1 MQRPMAIACG
11 VALWLASCVRATPA
25 GAGQFAQEKAK
36 EAVAPVYDLADT
48 DLAAIPEVDSRRIA
62 VFGVKLGDPR
72 EEIRKRFGKEARP
85 ASWNPSL
92 LFVRLGG
99 TPQQV
104 GAAGLVLSFDGRDRV
119 ASMSL
124 ETGTR
129 TGELPEVLATKLR
142 GKTRALFL
150 KYSDDL
156 RLEIFGPGSK
166 KYQVPNPPLTVYQY
180 PLRGLSL
187 GVYRDAQGRERVS
200 GLLLSPPQPL
210 DKPTE

>member
-1 MQRPMAIACG
+1 MQRPMAIAFG
-11 VALWLASCVRATPA
+11 VALWLASCVRAAPA
-25 GAGQFAQEKAK
+25 AVGQFAQEKEK

-62 VFGVKLGDPR
+62 LFGVKLGDRR

-104 GAAGLVLSFDGRDRV
+104 GTAGLVLSFDDNDRV
-119 ASMSL
+119 ASIDL

-129 TGELPEVLATKLR
+129 TGELPEVLATKLQ
-142 GKTRALFL
+142 GKTRELFL
-150 KYSDDL
+150 KYSDEL
-156 RLEIFGPGSK
+156 RLEVFGPETK
-166 KYQVPNPPLTVYQY
+166 KYRVPNPPLTVYQY

-187 GVYRDAQGRERVS
+187 GVYRDDQGRERVS
-200 GLLLSPPQPL
+200 GLLLSSPEAIE
-210 DKPTE
+210 KPTE